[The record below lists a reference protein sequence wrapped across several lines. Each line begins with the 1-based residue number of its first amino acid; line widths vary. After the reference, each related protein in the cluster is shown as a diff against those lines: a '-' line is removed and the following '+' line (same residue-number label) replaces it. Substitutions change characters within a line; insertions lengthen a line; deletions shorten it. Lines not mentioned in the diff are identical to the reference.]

1 MTRAANRLRERSNC
15 SSRLSPG
22 PRKVVDETMSCDT
35 VPQSIRG
42 ERMQIYL
49 KFVTGVLLVLVCA
62 ANVAGAS
69 PDPCFIQERD
79 LSRSERLFSA
89 AEIRLSQ
96 SQDRLARLEDQIAFR
111 QYAYQ
116 AQIAQA
122 EANASATS
130 AISGG
135 FVVRCVIR
143 AIFGYQFGFCAS
155 RSMSSYI
162 GSQARSRAGVNAA
175 IRRSNAYTTFA
186 QGALY
191 REGLRVVTAQDEY
204 ATKTTLYQTAQV
216 AYDLCRTTAPSQ

>member
-1 MTRAANRLRERSNC
+1 
-15 SSRLSPG
+15 
-22 PRKVVDETMSCDT
+22 
-35 VPQSIRG
+35 
-42 ERMQIYL
+42 MQRYL
-49 KFVTGVLLVLVCA
+49 KFATGVLLVLVCE

-69 PDPCFIQERD
+69 PDPCSTQERE
-79 LSRSERLFSA
+79 LSRAERSFSS
-89 AEIRLSQ
+89 AEIQLSQ
-96 SQDRLARLEDQIAFR
+96 SRDRLVRLEDQIAFR

-135 FVVRCVIR
+135 SVIQCVIR
-143 AIFGYQFGFCAS
+143 AFFGYQFGFCAS

-162 GSQARSRAGVNAA
+162 GSQARARAVVNAA

-191 REGLRVVTAQDEY
+191 REGLRVVKAQDEY
-204 ATKTTLYQTAQV
+204 ATKTTLYQTAQA
-216 AYDLCRTTAPSQ
+216 AYDLCRATLPSQ